1 MYDCNAR
8 GYSIMEDFKSPI
20 KKLTVFFKNSRDKW
34 KEKCKQAMLDIRSL
48 KKRIEFL
55 EQSKAELKCQLK
67 ELKAQNQQLQ
77 NDIKKFDDI
86 KKKQMR
92 N

>member
-1 MYDCNAR
+1 
-8 GYSIMEDFKSPI
+8 MEDFKSPV

-34 KEKCKQAMLDIRSL
+34 KEKCKQAMLDIRSQ

-55 EQSKAELKCQLK
+55 ETSKAELKSQLK
-67 ELKAQNQQLQ
+67 ELKEQNKQLQ
-77 NDIKKFDDI
+77 NDLQKSEGSKKKFL
-86 KKKQMR
+86 K

>member
-1 MYDCNAR
+1 MNVMYE
-8 GYSIMEDFKSPI
+8 GYLMMENFKSPV

-55 EQSKAELKCQLK
+55 EQSKSELKLKLK
-67 ELKAQNQQLQ
+67 ELKAKNKQLQ
-77 NDIKKFDDI
+77 HDLNKSEED
-86 KKKQMR
+86 KKKILG